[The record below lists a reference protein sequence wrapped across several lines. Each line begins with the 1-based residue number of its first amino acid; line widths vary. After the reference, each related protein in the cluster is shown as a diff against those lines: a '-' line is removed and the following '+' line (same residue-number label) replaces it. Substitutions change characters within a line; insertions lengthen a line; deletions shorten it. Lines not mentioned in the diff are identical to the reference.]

1 MASTSQTWKD
11 KILRKDFKH
20 KAIFPKVFFFI
31 KMDHYRLKSVTW
43 SVCVWHR
50 SFKSLIKYHPFLLR
64 RAGGPGQKK
73 KVLYVSLVL
82 ILSSVIKFT
91 SLILSSFILPNY
103 SYDFYFGVFRLFTSN
118 WLLSFKEI
126 VCNINLIDLF
136 DFGLSLIKWIVVFM
150 FEFKSYWC
158 TWICRYV

>member
-11 KILRKDFKH
+11 KILRKNFKH

-50 SFKSLIKYHPFLLR
+50 IFKSLIKYHPFLLR

-73 KVLYVSLVL
+73 KSFVRELGANFIISYQIHILDIIKFYPAKLLIWLLFWSFQTCYIKLTFKLQRNGLQRSCL
-82 ILSSVIKFT
+82 IL
-91 SLILSSFILPNY
+91 
-103 SYDFYFGVFRLFTSN
+103 
-118 WLLSFKEI
+118 
-126 VCNINLIDLF
+126 VCP
-136 DFGLSLIKWIVVFM
+136 V
-150 FEFKSYWC
+150 
-158 TWICRYV
+158 